1 MIEYDPLTMLTL
13 DELKE
18 IKDIS
23 GLTLYNAETKRVP
36 LLTQEEQQ
44 SLLQG
49 ARQGSIE
56 ARNRLIMSCLALTI
70 SFAKH
75 RMWERKPNHSDIA
88 DFIGVANV
96 SMLEKFPK
104 ALEQEDPIRY
114 LMKEVLYDLKKYG
127 LYDDPMIQRP
137 RQLKLDPNHPETISF
152 EADQPN
158 VADTLPAPEMR
169 LNTQEPCNQALHEAI
184 THLTP
189 VRRTAL
195 VRMHG
200 LYGNPQE
207 KAKEIAKSRGVSD
220 KSVYLAELSA
230 RRELAKKLPSLAK
243 K

>member
-13 DELKE
+13 DELKDM
-18 IKDIS
+18 KDIS
-23 GLTLYNAETKRVP
+23 GVTLYNAETKRVP
-36 LLTQEEQQ
+36 LLTPQEQQ
-44 SLLQG
+44 ALLEE
-49 ARQGSIE
+49 ARQGSME
-56 ARNRLIMSCLALTI
+56 ARNRLIMSCLGLTI

-104 ALEQEDPIRY
+104 ALEQKEPIRY

-137 RQLKLDPNHPETISF
+137 RQLKLDPNHPESISF
-152 EADQPN
+152 EAHERN
-158 VADTLPAPEMR
+158 LTDTLPAQDMAVKE
-169 LNTQEPCNQALHEAI
+169 EPCNQALHEAVMQ
-184 THLTP
+184 LTP
-189 VRRTAL
+189 VRRTAI
-195 VRMHG
+195 MGMYG